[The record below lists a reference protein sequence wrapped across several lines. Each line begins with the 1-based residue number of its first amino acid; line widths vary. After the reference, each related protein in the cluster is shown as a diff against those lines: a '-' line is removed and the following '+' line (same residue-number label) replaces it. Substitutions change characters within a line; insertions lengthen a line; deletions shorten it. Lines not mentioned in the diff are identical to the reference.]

1 MEHFIEHLL
10 GFCGEAHL
18 NIFTIIAILGD
29 FKLVIWR
36 RHKKKSCSKKKKKK
50 NYCKEEKARV

>member
-18 NIFTIIAILGD
+18 NIFTIIAILGVI
-29 FKLVIWR
+29 KLYERYSRKNLWR
-36 RHKKKSCSKKKKKK
+36 
-50 NYCKEEKARV
+50 NGG

>member
-18 NIFTIIAILGD
+18 NIFTIIAILGVI
-29 FKLVIWR
+29 KLYER
-36 RHKKKSCSKKKKKK
+36 NGSNMDSS
-50 NYCKEEKARV
+50 